1 LRNTATTRPGAY
13 CVAASS
19 DCFRAG
25 QKERW
30 DSAPN
35 RALGG
40 AVIALLCSLYAG
52 SAPAAQGPCAT
63 IRQLCETAGFVQ
75 GAAQSG
81 NGLQRDCMQPILQAQ
96 AQRSAA
102 SRPLPIVAPEVVA
115 ACRAAA
121 PESGRSTGTSNGG
134 PSITVAYVPG
144 STHKIN
150 QLIGEVDRALD
161 ESATP
166 VHGGRRA
173 RYLLRAIHLESVC
186 RGPDDLPFADNRQ
199 VEIRQRL

>member
-1 LRNTATTRPGAY
+1 
-13 CVAASS
+13 
-19 DCFRAG
+19 
-25 QKERW
+25 
-30 DSAPN
+30 
-35 RALGG
+35 
-40 AVIALLCSLYAG
+40 VIALLCSLYAG

-121 PESGRSTGTSNGG
+121 PESGRSTGTS
-134 PSITVAYVPG
+134 
-144 STHKIN
+144 KIN